1 MELKK
6 IFGIDLGTTYSCI
19 SYVDESGRPVIVK
32 NSEGSNITP
41 SVVFFDEGAVVVGD
55 VAKENAAL
63 YPEKVVSFIKRSIG
77 EEGYRFYHEDK
88 ELRAEEIS
96 AYILKKLVKDAEL
109 ELNEKIE
116 DVVITCPAYFGI
128 NEREATKQAGIIAG
142 LNVKQII
149 NEPTAA
155 AISYGS
161 IEENQNK
168 VVLVYDLGGGTF
180 DITMIEIKENEIN
193 VICTGGDHNLGGK
206 NWDDAILTYLAE
218 KFQEQSGIDE
228 DILDNLETLQD
239 LMVQAEKAK
248 KQLTQRDKTTITVN
262 FDGNRERIELTREK
276 FEELTASLL
285 ERTVELTKD
294 MLSEASKKGYN
305 SFDEILLVGGSTRMP
320 QIMEKIRTEFSV
332 EPRVFDPDEAVAKGA
347 AIFGN
352 NKAIQE
358 LIYKKIEETTSKP
371 VDNNPPS
378 EEEIERAI
386 DTLETEGTLPGGN
399 RRGTRINVNINN
411 VTSKSF
417 GVAVINREGER
428 VISNIITKNTTV
440 PVTETKTFGTQH
452 ENQLDVY
459 IEIFE
464 NEVSDLT
471 CEVENG
477 KSIGTAIL
485 ELPEGLPAHSPIEV
499 RFTLN
504 EEGILEMTA
513 IEVNSG
519 KEIPVTIEVT
529 GSIKAEELEEIKN
542 RTSGTLVE

>member
-276 FEELTASLL
+276 FEELTAPLL

-320 QIMEKIRTEFSV
+320 QIMEKIRSEFSV

-352 NKAIQE
+352 NKAIQD
-358 LIYKKIEETTSKP
+358 LIYKTIEETTSES
-371 VDNNPPS
+371 VDNNQPS
-378 EEEIERAI
+378 EGAIETAI
-386 DTLETEGTLPGGN
+386 STLEDAGYCLGGN
-399 RRGTRINVNINN
+399 IASIINVKINN

-519 KEIPVTIEVT
+519 KEIHVTIEVT
-529 GSIKAEELEEIKN
+529 GSIKVEELEEIKN

>member
-276 FEELTASLL
+276 FEELTAPLL

-320 QIMEKIRTEFSV
+320 QIMEKIRSEFSV

-352 NKAIQE
+352 NKAIQD
-358 LIYKKIEETTSKP
+358 LIYKTIEETTSES
-371 VDNNPPS
+371 VDNNQPS
-378 EEEIERAI
+378 EGAIETAI
-386 DTLETEGTLPGGN
+386 STLEDAGYCLGGN
-399 RRGTRINVNINN
+399 IASIINVKINN

-519 KEIPVTIEVT
+519 KEIHVTIEVT

>member
-248 KQLTQRDKTTITVN
+248 KQLTQRDKITITVN

-519 KEIPVTIEVT
+519 KEIHVTIEVT

>member
-519 KEIPVTIEVT
+519 KEIHVTIEVT

>member
-180 DITMIEIKENEIN
+180 DITMIEIKENAIN

-519 KEIPVTIEVT
+519 KEIHVTIEVT

>member
-352 NKAIQE
+352 NKAIQD
-358 LIYKKIEETTSKP
+358 LIYKTIEETTSES
-371 VDNNPPS
+371 VDNNQPS
-378 EEEIERAI
+378 EGAIETAI
-386 DTLETEGTLPGGN
+386 STLEDAGYCLGGN
-399 RRGTRINVNINN
+399 IASIINVKINN

-519 KEIPVTIEVT
+519 KEIHVTIEVT